1 MKNLVDFLNEHL
13 ESISSLQLNENETI
27 TDEKSF
33 REYAEAKLKE
43 IHGEDYNEEEAKE
56 MIDGILSDYADDVK
70 TGDWGKLVG
79 VLNKGVVK

>member
-1 MKNLVDFLNEHL
+1 MKNLVDFLNEQL
-13 ESISSLQLNENETI
+13 EVIKSPQLNENETI

-43 IHGEDYNEEEAKE
+43 IHGEDYNEDTAKE
-56 MIDGILSDYADDVK
+56 TIDGILNDNQDLVEA
-70 TGDWGKLVG
+70 GDWGALVG